1 MAVKNRLRVVDV
13 AKPALRRWL
22 QTHTFRRRQ
31 NDPAQLTEAKQARR
45 WSICVC
51 LPALNEA
58 ETIGPICAA
67 VRSLVEVG
75 LIDELLVM
83 DSGSSDGTRERAAE
97 QGANVVEAGS
107 VLTHIG
113 PVEGKGDVLWRSLA
127 VCEQDVI
134 VWVDSDTRNFD
145 THFVTNLLAPMLES
159 PDLVMI
165 KAFYERPLVAPTG
178 LVEGG
183 ARVTELVAR
192 PLINLLWPE
201 LGGFIQP
208 LSGEYA
214 MKREIALDVP
224 FLTGYAV
231 DLGLLVDVCS
241 AVGIERIAQ
250 ADLGMRIHRNQPLP
264 ALGRMA
270 SQVLQG
276 ALRKLEE
283 QGRMKL
289 SGDLN
294 LSLVQ
299 FAGHEPA
306 VTHVKVEQR
315 PPMRSLLRG

>member
-1 MAVKNRLRVVDV
+1 MTAKNRLRVVDV

-22 QTHTFRRRQ
+22 QANTFPHRQ
-31 NDPAQLTEAKQARR
+31 GDLDELARVKQA
-45 WSICVC
+45 SGSSVCVC

-58 ETIGPICAA
+58 ETIGPIC
-67 VRSLVEVG
+67 STISQLVERRVV
-75 LIDELLVM
+75 DELVVV
-83 DSGSSDGTRERAAE
+83 DSGSVDSTAAIA
-97 QGANVVEAGS
+97 QRFGARLVDAKD
-107 VLTHIG
+107 VLPDFG
-113 PVEGKGDVLWRSLA
+113 PVQGKGDVLWRSLA
-127 VCEQDVI
+127 TCEHDVI

-145 THFVTNLLAPMLES
+145 VHFITNLLGPLLATSELAM
-159 PDLVMI
+159 V

-201 LGGFIQP
+201 LAGFIQP

-214 MKREIALDVP
+214 IRREIALDVP

-231 DLGLLVDVCS
+231 DLGLLVDVS
-241 AVGIERIAQ
+241 GAVGVERVAQ

-283 QGRMKL
+283 HGRLKV
-289 SGDLN
+289 SGELDPTLI
-294 LSLVQ
+294 Q
-299 FAGHEPA
+299 FAGHQPNAAE
-306 VTHVKVEQR
+306 VTVDER
-315 PPMRSLLRG
+315 PPMHSVLGR

>member
-1 MAVKNRLRVVDV
+1 MDV

-22 QTHTFRRRQ
+22 QTNTYPRRQ
-31 NDPAQLTEAKQARR
+31 TDLEELARLKR
-45 WSICVC
+45 ADRSSVCVC

-58 ETIGPICAA
+58 ETIGPICST
-67 VRSLVEVG
+67 VFRLVERG
-75 LIDELLVM
+75 LVDELLVV
-83 DSGSSDGTRERAAE
+83 DSGSVDATAEVAARS
-97 QGANVVEAGS
+97 GARVVDANEILGDF
-107 VLTHIG
+107 G
-113 PVEGKGDVLWRSLA
+113 PLQGKGDVLWRSLA
-127 VCEQDVI
+127 VCEHEII

-145 THFVTNLLAPMLES
+145 VHFVTDLLGPLLATPELAM
-159 PDLVMI
+159 V

-214 MKREIALDVP
+214 IRREIALDVP
-224 FLTGYAV
+224 FLTGYAA
-231 DLGLLVDVCS
+231 DLGLLVDVS
-241 AVGIERIAQ
+241 STVGVDRIAQ

-283 QGRMKL
+283 QGRLKL
-289 SGDLN
+289 SGEVDPMLI
-294 LSLVQ
+294 Q
-299 FAGHEPA
+299 FAGHRPSA
-306 VTHVKVEQR
+306 VEVTVDER
-315 PPMRSLLRG
+315 PSMRSVLDG